1 MPYQPNK
8 EFCAKANMPYPA
20 PEHLWHPNEFTFQGL
35 QATLTALLRAPVI
48 FQTPLVLAR
57 NAAEAEAPNASV
69 QVPVYF
75 SPSNAVAIGQVI
87 KAAEKDSAN
96 RVFSTF
102 FFEGTSPSYKLD
114 DPRTAQAMAELANGG
129 HEVGLMLVVTP
140 DTDVKQMKERLHTDL
155 AKILRATSTAAYTTY
170 FVGRDGATPE
180 QVETVKEAMDLPL
193 RQIHMTGISDGN
205 FNKGHTVILDTQN
218 GIYEGGHPVADFVT
232 NTSHA
237 NFVFKIADS
246 AFSKDPKWAL
256 DRLGQLPEVDAN
268 AAAVRSAY
276 LDHAA
281 PTLGMRGTY
290 ETVPEQMYHANPTGG
305 FRVQRHEMS

>member
-8 EFCAKANMPYPA
+8 EFCASNNMPYPA

-35 QATLTALLRAPVI
+35 QATLTELLKAPII
-48 FQTPLVLAR
+48 FQPPLALAR
-57 NAAEAEAPNASV
+57 NVAEAVAPHASV
-69 QVPVYF
+69 QVPVNF
-75 SPSNAVAIGQVI
+75 SPSNAVTIGKTI
-87 KAAEKDSAN
+87 KTAEKDSAN
-96 RVFSTF
+96 RMFATF
-102 FFEGTSPSYKLD
+102 FFESTSPSYDLN
-114 DPRTAQAMAELANGG
+114 DPRTTQAMAELANGG

-155 AKILRATSTAAYTTY
+155 TKILRATSSAAYTTY

-180 QVETVKEAMDLPL
+180 QVDAMRDAMELNL
-193 RQIHMTGISDGN
+193 RQIHMTGVTDSS
-205 FNKGHTVILDTQN
+205 FTKGHTVICDTQN
-218 GIYEGGHPVADFVT
+218 GIYEGGHPVTDFVT
-232 NTSHA
+232 NPGHA

-256 DRLGQLPEVDAN
+256 DRLGSLPEVDAN
-268 AAAVRSAY
+268 VSAVRSAH

-290 ETVPEQMYHANPTGG
+290 ETVPEHMYHANPSGG